1 MAQQILDDTQE
12 DAEGDGKVEIT
23 QEIKDRHTRNA
34 PDAREQ
40 ASEGHDGKCSFLRS
54 QFRRAKPTRKH
65 PEGEVFEIPHRDLFD
80 NDQQE
85 RWEDLQDAILHEYQ
99 REPDVY
105 VPDATAPDG
114 KRLIAKGALVV
125 PHRDK
130 DGNRLPPMAYRLAI
144 VLWGADGAQRAKE
157 GGILLNEIEVVWWKQ
172 RMEMEER
179 LGADPKSDGGGAGLA
194 AVPD

>member
-40 ASEGHDGKCSFLRS
+40 ASEGKFSFLRS
-54 QFRRAKPTRKH
+54 QFRRAKPSKEH

-85 RWEDLQDAILHEYQ
+85 RWEDLQYAILHEYK
-99 REPDVY
+99 REPDIY
-105 VPDATAPDG
+105 TPDG
-114 KRLIAKGALVV
+114 KTLIAKGALVV
-125 PHRDK
+125 PHHDK
-130 DGNRLPPMAYRLAI
+130 DGNRLPPWPYRLAV
-144 VLWGADGAQRAKE
+144 VLWGKEGARRAKE
-157 GGILLNEIEVVWWKQ
+157 GGILLNEIEIIWKKQ
-172 RMEMEER
+172 QLEMEER